1 MLADRRV
8 MLRLGVFTAIL
19 CWLVTNGP
27 GFISVGV
34 DAQQTGRVAVLRTR
48 IGVDPNPKTSSN
60 YERKSKAESI
70 RLMRSSTLVNHFH
83 SAPAWADLERVQGVY
98 TTDELDFEMQQTAPL
113 RVALVLRIVTA
124 GSRNMP
130 AAYTG
135 LAWDSPQMIDRVSRL
150 IEAIAPVV
158 GQRPWS
164 YAVGNEIDTYFA
176 SRPQEIAAYARML
189 QQIKPRVQALHP
201 GALFTTSFSAEAA
214 PQLRT
219 LYAPIEATLDIVSF
233 MYYPLTADYT
243 VRPPSVVPGE
253 LRALADAAAPKRLYL
268 QEIGYP
274 TSTLLG
280 SSPDAQAEFVRLAFE
295 TIRSLGPAR
304 VLGATYLFQADFP
317 EWIVEMVA
325 GAYNAGSH
333 QRFREYIRTL
343 GLRDDRDR
351 PKPGWTE
358 FVKQTEAIAPK
369 R

>member
-1 MLADRRV
+1 MSTRAVLLA
-8 MLRLGVFTAIL
+8 AL
-19 CWLVTNGP
+19 CGLVTFGP
-27 GFISVGV
+27 AVLPLPTFRV
-34 DAQQTGRVAVLRTR
+34 DAQDTGRVAVFRTR
-48 IGVDPNPKTSSN
+48 IGVDPNPKTTSN
-60 YERKSKAESI
+60 YLRDSKAESI
-70 RLMRSSTLVNHFH
+70 RLMRSSTRVNHYH
-83 SAPAWADLERVQGVY
+83 YAAAWADIERVQGVY
-98 TTDELDFEMQQTAPL
+98 TTDDLAFELRATAPL
-113 RVALVLRIVTA
+113 RVAFVLRIVTA

-130 AAYTG
+130 AAYAG

-176 SRPQEIAAYARML
+176 SRPQEIAAYARLL
-189 QQIKPRVQALHP
+189 QQIKPRIQALHR
-201 GALFTTSFSAEAA
+201 GAMFTTSFQAEAA

-219 LYAPIEATLDIVSF
+219 LYAPIVATLDSVSLN
-233 MYYPLTADYT
+233 YYPLTSDYV

-253 LRALADAAAPKRLYL
+253 LRALADAAAPKPLYL

-274 TSTLLG
+274 TSAMLG
-280 SSPDAQAEFVRLAFE
+280 SSPTAQAEFVRLVFE
-295 TIRSLGPAR
+295 TVRSLGPTR

-317 EWIVEMVA
+317 EWVVEMIA

-333 QRFREYIRTL
+333 QRFREFIRTL

-358 FVKQTEAIAPK
+358 FVKQTDALAPK

>member
-1 MLADRRV
+1 MSRFA
-8 MLRLGVFTAIL
+8 VF
-19 CWLVTNGP
+19 LVLLWCFVAAGP
-27 GFISVGV
+27 ALLPVPSVRV
-34 DAQQTGRVAVLRTR
+34 DARDTGFAALFRPR

-60 YERKSKAESI
+60 YGRESKAESI
-70 RLMRSSTLVNHFH
+70 RLMRSSTRVNHYH
-83 SAPAWADLERVQGVY
+83 YAAAWADIERVQGVY
-98 TTDELDFEMQQTAPL
+98 TTDELAFELRETAPL
-113 RVALVLRIVTA
+113 RVAFVLRIVTA

-130 AAYTG
+130 AAYAG
-135 LAWDSPQMIDRVSRL
+135 LAWDSPQMIDRVTRL

-158 GQRPWS
+158 GRRPWS
-164 YAVGNEIDTYFA
+164 YAIGNEIDTYFA
-176 SRPQEIAAYARML
+176 SRPHEIAAYARML
-189 QQIKPRVQALHP
+189 QQIKPRVEALHP
-201 GALFTTSFSAEAA
+201 RVMFTTSFQSEAA

-219 LYAPIEATLDIVSF
+219 LYAPIVETLDSVSF
-233 MYYPLTADYT
+233 MYYPLTADFT

-253 LRALADAAAPKRLYL
+253 LRALADAAAPRPLYL

-280 SSPDAQAEFVRLAFE
+280 SSPEAQAEFVRLAYE
-295 TIRSLGPAR
+295 TVRSLGPLR
-304 VLGATYLFQADFP
+304 VVGATYLFQADFP
-317 EWIVEMVA
+317 EWIVEMIA

-358 FVKQTEAIAPK
+358 FVKQTEVLAPK